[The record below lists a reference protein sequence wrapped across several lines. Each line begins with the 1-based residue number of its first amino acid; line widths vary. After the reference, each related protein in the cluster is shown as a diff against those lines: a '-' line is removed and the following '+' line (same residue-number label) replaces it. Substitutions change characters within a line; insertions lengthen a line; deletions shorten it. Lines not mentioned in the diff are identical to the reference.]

1 VEEVYGLYVSFCP
14 ATVRGGVLMVRY
26 VSSGGG

>member
-1 VEEVYGLYVSFCP
+1 MEEVYGLYVSSCSTFLS
-14 ATVRGGVLMVRY
+14 GGVLMVRY

>member
-1 VEEVYGLYVSFCP
+1 MEEVYGLYVSSCSTFFS
-14 ATVRGGVLMVRY
+14 GGALIVRY

>member
-1 VEEVYGLYVSFCP
+1 VEEVYGLYVSSCP
-14 ATVRGGVLMVRY
+14 PILSVGVLIVRY